1 MNRKLVATARS
12 EHNAS
17 FGRTSHRAQAAHS
30 MHARQDQTG
39 ASMLG
44 HAMYFRPSYSM
55 MSWAIAMLRHA
66 RAGLLASNAAENRQ
80 VVSSWPAWA
89 RGFFSPSVVST
100 APEVKRAAGRRTA
113 FTPRM
118 TAFYVRL
125 GPKAITLRLPAGA
138 GDPAHVSECSQ
149 FISRLAWWPLPLWAR
164 RRTLGR
170 HVCPRGKE
178 KGTSCS

>member
-1 MNRKLVATARS
+1 
-12 EHNAS
+12 
-17 FGRTSHRAQAAHS
+17 
-30 MHARQDQTG
+30 
-39 ASMLG
+39 
-44 HAMYFRPSYSM
+44 M

-138 GDPAHVSECSQ
+138 GDPAHVSECLQSV
-149 FISRLAWWPLPLWAR
+149 SRRACGHCPC
-164 RRTLGR
+164 GR
-170 HVCPRGKE
+170 AAAHWEDVFVHWKE